1 MLTLNKEIISLKK
14 VNDYYHLNNIIT
26 GQGIEINKETLEFI
40 RGFEAELSLKDIE
53 GKFGLDLNE
62 SKNIIETL
70 VMLGFL
76 KNSQVSENV
85 EIINNSLFEKR
96 NKNNLFFDSS
106 SEPSNEYQIG
116 LLGIPYDG
124 AVTGIPGT
132 KLAPDNIRQ
141 FTSGYTSNITNIDGV
156 EKVYTLSSALY
167 NQQLTFDLGN
177 ILYIPGESSS
187 SLHKRIE
194 TAYRFLKKS
203 FKQVFFAIG
212 GDHSITTPIL
222 KSFDEE
228 ITLVKIDAH
237 YDSVIPFKNQPI
249 NHNNFINYVREIE
262 NITEIIHIGVR
273 EPLTPSM
280 ILKNDKVITSEE
292 IIHTQ
297 WKEKLERSIN
307 RNNSIYIS
315 IDIDV
320 LDPSE
325 SQGTGYLVPFGLK
338 LNHLIEVINFLT
350 GYKVIGV
357 DLVEFN
363 PLLDKNNQ
371 TMYVLLNVI
380 ENTIKKLVKKE
391 ILL

>member
-1 MLTLNKEIISLKK
+1 M
-14 VNDYYHLNNIIT
+14 
-26 GQGIEINKETLEFI
+26 
-40 RGFEAELSLKDIE
+40 
-53 GKFGLDLNE
+53 
-62 SKNIIETL
+62 
-70 VMLGFL
+70 
-76 KNSQVSENV
+76 
-85 EIINNSLFEKR
+85 
-96 NKNNLFFDSS
+96 
-106 SEPSNEYQIG
+106 
-116 LLGIPYDG
+116 
-124 AVTGIPGT
+124 
-132 KLAPDNIRQ
+132 
-141 FTSGYTSNITNIDGV
+141 
-156 EKVYTLSSALY
+156 
-167 NQQLTFDLGN
+167 
-177 ILYIPGESSS
+177 
-187 SLHKRIE
+187 
-194 TAYRFLKKS
+194 
-203 FKQVFFAIG
+203 
-212 GDHSITTPIL
+212 